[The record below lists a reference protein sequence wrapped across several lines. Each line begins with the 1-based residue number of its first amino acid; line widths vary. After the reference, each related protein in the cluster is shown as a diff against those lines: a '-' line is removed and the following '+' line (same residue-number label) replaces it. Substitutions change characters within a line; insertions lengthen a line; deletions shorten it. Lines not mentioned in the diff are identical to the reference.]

1 MTYKRSATWS
11 KPDDEGRDALVR
23 SQYDAVAE
31 LTPDQVT
38 SLFAGCSSALQRNAS
53 RVLDA
58 LGDFVRVGLD
68 DLDAAAD
75 GVTSLGVSLA
85 SDGVKNMDYDSML
98 LGILNRAEATLGS
111 RWDESARQRWASVV
125 DVFCDMCR
133 SSAPVTPKSKITE
146 PKKTKKSYTG
156 GYYKKFQIYMGWK
169 KAPAKIPFNLPADA
183 SDSLASPG
191 PGATPRHVDRAPA
204 TAGHTR
210 LVDRDRAVAGGPVA
224 AVQHKSPGR
233 MAKEAAQERGIE
245 RALATFA
252 RACVVAMVA
261 LAANHPEASAKL
273 LRTAL
278 IEAKIGLLAC
288 VALLFALRPLAFSR
302 AGVAACV
309 FVAAWAILAH
319 GYGVGGLRDF
329 SFVTGPVC
337 DVVPAACENGVTR
350 WMMLVID
357 GPGAKGGKK

>member
-1 MTYKRSATWS
+1 M
-11 KPDDEGRDALVR
+11 
-23 SQYDAVAE
+23 
-31 LTPDQVT
+31 
-38 SLFAGCSSALQRNAS
+38 
-53 RVLDA
+53 
-58 LGDFVRVGLD
+58 
-68 DLDAAAD
+68 
-75 GVTSLGVSLA
+75 
-85 SDGVKNMDYDSML
+85 
-98 LGILNRAEATLGS
+98 
-111 RWDESARQRWASVV
+111 
-125 DVFCDMCR
+125 
-133 SSAPVTPKSKITE
+133 TPKSKITE

-169 KAPAKIPFNLPADA
+169 KAPAKIPFNLPGGRLGLPREPGTGAPRLDTSIEPPPPPVTRVWSTEIEPSPADPWRQC
-183 SDSLASPG
+183 STRVPG
-191 PGATPRHVDRAPA
+191 
-204 TAGHTR
+204 
-210 LVDRDRAVAGGPVA
+210 
-224 AVQHKSPGR
+224 GR
-233 MAKEAAQERGIE
+233 RMKRAQERGIE

-252 RACVVAMVA
+252 RACVVAIIA

-357 GPGAKGGKK
+357 GPARRVPAGKVKYFRRESSPKVASAVTLDAPMYMCT